1 MWIGASPGSTGGG
14 IKTTTIAVAI
24 LNMVSIVRGKDRT
37 EFHRTQISEPSINRA
52 FAIILLSLFIIGCSV
67 FLISF
72 NDSDKGLMEIAFE
85 SFSAFSTVGLS
96 LGITSGLS
104 AMSKLVLVLVM
115 FIGRV
120 GALTIIVAFVNQSRQ
135 LYYRYPTEDIIY

>member
-1 MWIGASPGSTGGG
+1 
-14 IKTTTIAVAI
+14 
-24 LNMVSIVRGKDRT
+24 
-37 EFHRTQISEPSINRA
+37 
-52 FAIILLSLFIIGCSV
+52 
-67 FLISF
+67 
-72 NDSDKGLMEIAFE
+72 MEIAFE

-96 LGITSGLS
+96 LGITSSLS

-120 GALTIIVAFVNQSRQ
+120 GALTIIVAFVTQSRQ